1 MIRILLIVAVILA
14 IIKYGSSR
22 SEIRL
27 VSKMKLEGSLVDKY
41 LSLLKEIGISNEEV
55 VLAQAILETGNFK
68 SKICRQNNNHY
79 GMKWNERGYAKGVR
93 YGHSYYDCALDSYL
107 DYKEWQSGKDGT
119 GGMLCGR
126 TLTDEQYLSE
136 LNRMKCR
143 WNKRYAEDPLY
154 TDKLRILIKKIRA
167 CKTVSTGVHPDSLGE
182 E

>member
-1 MIRILLIVAVILA
+1 MIRTLLIVAVILG

-55 VLAQAILETGNFK
+55 VLAQAILETGNFR
-68 SKICRQNNNHY
+68 SKISRENNNHF
-79 GMKWNERGYAKGVR
+79 GMKWNKRGFAKGER
-93 YGHSYYDCALDSYL
+93 YGHSYYDCSLDSYL
-107 DYKEWQSGKDGT
+107 DYKEWQV
-119 GGMLCGR
+119 GMLCGR
-126 TLTDEQYLSE
+126 TLTDEEYLSE
-136 LNRMKCR
+136 LNRMECR
-143 WNKRYAEDPLY
+143 WNKRYAEDRLY
-154 TDKLRILIKKIRA
+154 TDKLRIIIKKIRA